1 MPAHF
6 EVSPC
11 LVGVAAGIEMEQC
24 VIGGVG
30 HGDGCLQLVGH
41 VMGEVRLHL
50 VYRAQPSEGMDEIP
64 ERGGEHHERE
74 Q

>member
-1 MPAHF
+1 
-6 EVSPC
+6 
-11 LVGVAAGIEMEQC
+11 MEQC